1 MFRSALICLVLLASP
16 AWAVE
21 LSPPRI
27 GDQRG
32 YTRVVLEV
40 PPGAP
45 FRLEPLGPALRVT
58 LPRQSVR
65 PEVRR
70 VGTPELSGYV
80 LEQKEEGAVVTLLTP
95 QGVGKSWGF
104 RKIGLAPAP
113 GAKRER
119 LVLDVSGAFVDPAP
133 LPRLPP
139 FSFVKASGRFF
150 SVVLDAG
157 HGGPDPGAMGLVI
170 EKEVNLEVTRR
181 VGSLLE
187 AAGVEVTYTRQD
199 DSTFS
204 PDKRTDLSRRVA
216 LAQGKNLFVS
226 IHANAAPRGK
236 EDAWCGLE
244 VYYFGPPSKPV
255 YPVALP
261 LEVLPQPVLAQ
272 TPPPPPPPAEATPPP
287 ADPPSPEPAPATS
300 TTSTSPSADA
310 MPPEATSLDPA
321 PPDVA
326 PAEPAPAEATPLPV
340 IPEVAMGVFEPT
352 PGAPTATGEGPDPQP
367 LEPIEP
373 AEPAPA
379 VPSPLPS
386 PASPLSLSQ
395 SRRVELSRE
404 LGTKLMGYLL
414 SSTTASNRGLRTSDF
429 FVNKHAPVP
438 SVLVEMGYVTHPI
451 EGMNLRNPL
460 YLERIA
466 YGIARGVL
474 EYLEHDYPPQ

>member
-1 MFRSALICLVLLASP
+1 MFRTALICLALLTP
-16 AWAVE
+16 PTWAAE
-21 LSPPRI
+21 LNPPRI
-27 GDQRG
+27 GDQPG
-32 YTRVVLEV
+32 YTRVVLEI

-58 LPRQSVR
+58 LPRQNVK

-80 LEQKEEGAVVTLLTP
+80 LEQKEDGAVVTLLTP

-104 RKIGLAPAP
+104 RKIGLAAAAE
-113 GAKRER
+113 AKRER

-133 LPRLPP
+133 LPQLPP
-139 FSFVKASGRFF
+139 FSFVKASGRLF

-170 EKEVNLEVTRR
+170 EKEVNLEVARR

-187 AAGVEVTYTRQD
+187 AAGVEVSYTRQGD
-199 DSTFS
+199 FAFS
-204 PDKRTDLSRRVA
+204 SDKRTDLSRRVA

-244 VYYFGPPSKPV
+244 VYYFGPSSKPV

-261 LEVLPQPVLAQ
+261 LEVLPQPALAQ
-272 TPPPPPPPAEATPPP
+272 TPPAPP
-287 ADPPSPEPAPATS
+287 ADPSFPEPAPTE
-300 TTSTSPSADA
+300 TTPTSADA
-310 MPPEATSLDPA
+310 VPP
-321 PPDVA
+321 
-326 PAEPAPAEATPLPV
+326 EPAPVEATPLPV

-352 PGAPTATGEGPDPQP
+352 PGTPTATGEGPNTEP
-367 LEPIEP
+367 LEP
-373 AEPAPA
+373 AEPDPAP
-379 VPSPLPS
+379 PSPLPL

-395 SRRVELSRE
+395 SRRAELSRS

-451 EGMNLRNPL
+451 EGLNLRNPR
-460 YLERIA
+460 YLDRIA

-474 EYLEHDYPPQ
+474 EYLEHDYPAQ

>member
-1 MFRSALICLVLLASP
+1 MFRSALVCFVLLASP
-16 AWAVE
+16 AWAAE
-21 LSPPRI
+21 IGPPRI

-32 YTRVVLEV
+32 YTRVVLEI

-80 LEQKEEGAVVTLLTP
+80 LEQKEGGAVVTLLTP

-104 RKIGLAPAP
+104 RKIGLAAAA
-113 GAKRER
+113 GAQRER

-133 LPRLPP
+133 LPQLPP
-139 FSFVKASGRFF
+139 FSFAKASGRLF

-187 AAGVEVTYTRQD
+187 AAGVEVTYTRRD
-199 DSTFS
+199 DSAFS

-255 YPVALP
+255 YPVAMP

-272 TPPPPPPPAEATPPP
+272 TPPPSPAPPAPPLPPAEATSLSAPTDPAFPEPAEAVSTSANALPPETTPPDAVP
-287 ADPPSPEPAPATS
+287 ADPPA
-300 TTSTSPSADA
+300 
-310 MPPEATSLDPA
+310 
-321 PPDVA
+321 
-326 PAEPAPAEATPLPV
+326 LPV
-340 IPEVAMGVFEPT
+340 IPEAAMGVFEPT
-352 PGAPTATGEGPDPQP
+352 PGAPTATGEGPDPEP
-367 LEPIEP
+367 LEPVEP
-373 AEPAPA
+373 VDPVPA
-379 VPSPLPS
+379 VPSPSALPQ

-395 SRRVELSRE
+395 SRRAELSRE

-429 FVNKHAPVP
+429 FVNKYAPVP

-451 EGMNLRNPL
+451 EGLNLRNPL
-460 YLERIA
+460 YLDRIA

-474 EYLEHDYPPQ
+474 EYLEHDYPTQ

>member
-1 MFRSALICLVLLASP
+1 MFRTALIGLALLASP
-16 AWAVE
+16 TWAAE
-21 LSPPRI
+21 LSSPRI
-27 GDQRG
+27 GDQPG
-32 YTRVVLEV
+32 YTRVVLEI

-58 LPRQSVR
+58 LPHQSVR
-65 PEVRR
+65 PEVRQ
-70 VGTPELSGYV
+70 VGTPELSGYI
-80 LEQKEEGAVVTLLTP
+80 LQQKEDSAVLTLLTP

-104 RKIGLAPAP
+104 RKFGLAAAA
-113 GAKRER
+113 GAKWER

-139 FSFVKASGRFF
+139 FSFVKASGRLF

-170 EKEVNLEVTRR
+170 EKEVNLEVARR

-187 AAGVEVTYTRQD
+187 AAGVEVIYTRQD
-199 DSTFS
+199 DSAFS

-216 LAQGKNLFVS
+216 LAQGRSLFVS

-255 YPVALP
+255 YPASLP
-261 LEVLPQPVLAQ
+261 LEVLPQPALAQ
-272 TPPPPPPPAEATPPP
+272 TPPAPPAEAASASTGATPP
-287 ADPPSPEPAPATS
+287 
-300 TTSTSPSADA
+300 
-310 MPPEATSLDPA
+310 
-321 PPDVA
+321 
-326 PAEPAPAEATPLPV
+326 EPAPAEAAPAPAEATLPEPAPAEPAPLPV

-352 PGAPTATGEGPDPQP
+352 PAAATATGEGPNPET
-367 LEPIEP
+367 LEPPESVEPVEP
-373 AEPAPA
+373 AEPVPAP
-379 VPSPLPS
+379 PSPLPL
-386 PASPLSLSQ
+386 PASPLNLSQ
-395 SRRVELSRE
+395 SRRIELSRE
-404 LGTKLMGYLL
+404 LGMKLMGYLL
-414 SSTTASNRGLRTSDF
+414 SSTTASNRGVRTSDF
-429 FVNKHAPVP
+429 FVNKYAPVP

-451 EGMNLRNPL
+451 EGLNLRNPL

-474 EYLEHDYPPQ
+474 EYLEHDYPAR